1 MHVDIFKKK
10 ITTERA
16 RGEREFGEFGLE
28 RENRRRKRVRVRL
41 VIEFEICCLK
51 RCENYCLKS
60 VVEKRVF

>member
-28 RENRRRKRVRVRL
+28 RENRRRKRVNGGV
-41 VIEFEICCLK
+41 LK
-51 RCENYCLKS
+51 KLQG
-60 VVEKRVF
+60 

>member
-28 RENRRRKRVRVRL
+28 RENRRSLGGV
-41 VIEFEICCLK
+41 LK
-51 RCENYCLKS
+51 K
-60 VVEKRVF
+60 FQG